1 MRSGFRRSC
10 SSRRQSTPSGVIT
23 RRSCGV
29 SRPSGLSPGPS
40 WTRCFGSGR
49 DSATIVARIICT
61 PRRGLWSSVTA
72 DVCRARRRAFSHC
85 PESGDRPRGPFCPW
99 PTTGRPSFS
108 TPTCAVFSSVTG
120 EKLFDGG
127 ETSSGR
133 CGNLRPGFF
142 RRPGD
147 DPTRRDSW
155 ILEPSF
161 VGPGLRFALAVPW

>member
-10 SSRRQSTPSGVIT
+10 SSRRRSTPSGVIT

-49 DSATIVARIICT
+49 DSATTAVRIT
-61 PRRGLWSSVTA
+61 SMRPHEGWSSTTAGVSRGLSRGFSNS
-72 DVCRARRRAFSHC
+72 RA
-85 PESGDRPRGPFCPW
+85 SGDRPREPFCPW
-99 PTTGRPSFS
+99 LTTGRPSFS

-127 ETSSGR
+127 GTPSGR